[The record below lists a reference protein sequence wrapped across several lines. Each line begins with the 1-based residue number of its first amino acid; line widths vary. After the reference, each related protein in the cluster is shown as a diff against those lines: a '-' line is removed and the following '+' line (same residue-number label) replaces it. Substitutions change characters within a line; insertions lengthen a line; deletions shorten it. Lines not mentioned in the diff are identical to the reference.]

1 MTRHSDSVDAA
12 IPEESN
18 ELRSR
23 WDVLTIEEKGQ
34 QFRQM
39 EANAAEDLFQS
50 LKSQEQAELLCQLP
64 YKAWRPLVRLL
75 APDDL
80 ADVMQELQFEH
91 RQTILAVLD
100 MRTRSELAALL
111 AYAEDQAGGLMN
123 PRFARVRPEMPIAE
137 AMQYI
142 RKQAHQDLEHLE
154 TVYVLDSE
162 QKLIGIV
169 NLSDLFKA
177 PDYQPIRDLMKTRVV
192 RANENMDQEALK
204 QLFANNNLTAI
215 PIEDS
220 QGRMIGVVTA
230 EDLVQVA
237 EEEATEDM
245 QQMGGVEVLDAP
257 YLKMEI
263 LSMVKKRAGWLTVLF
278 VGEMFTATAMSYFED
293 QIARAVVL
301 ALFIPLIISSGGN
314 SGSQA
319 STLVVRAMALE
330 EVRLRDW
337 WRVLGRELIIGLLLG
352 LILGGIGMLRIIL
365 WPTRASTYG
374 DHYLAL
380 GYTVSL
386 SLVGVVLWG
395 SLSGSMLPFLLRKL
409 RLDPATA
416 SAPFVA
422 TMVDVSGLVIYFTIA
437 SLFLKGTLL

>member
-1 MTRHSDSVDAA
+1 MTRTSDSIEPSVH
-12 IPEESN
+12 EEN
-18 ELRSR
+18 QVLRSR
-23 WDVLTIEEKGQ
+23 WDELTIEEKGE

-39 EANAAEDLFQS
+39 EASAAEDLFES
-50 LKSQEQAELLCQLP
+50 LKSQEQAELLAQLP

-80 ADVMQELQFEH
+80 ADVMQELHFEH
-91 RQTILAVLD
+91 RQTVLAVLD

-154 TVYVLDSE
+154 TIYVLDSE

-177 PDYQPIRDLMKTRVV
+177 PDYHPIRDLMKTRVV

-204 QLFANNNLTAI
+204 QLFAQNNLTAI
-215 PIEDS
+215 PIEDG

-257 YLKMEI
+257 YLKMDI

-278 VGEMFTATAMSYFED
+278 IGEMFTATAMGYFEK
-293 QIARAVVL
+293 QIEQAVVL

-319 STLVVRAMALE
+319 STLVVRAMALQ

-337 WRVLGRELIIGLLLG
+337 WKVLGRELLIGTLLGCILGSIGLIR
-352 LILGGIGMLRIIL
+352 ILL
-365 WPTRASTYG
+365 WPTRETLYG
-374 DHYLAL
+374 IHYMLV
-380 GYTVSL
+380 GYTVSI

-395 SLSGSMLPFLLRKL
+395 SISGSMLPFMLKKL

-422 TMVDVSGLVIYFTIA
+422 TLVDVSGLIIYFTIA
-437 SLFLKGTLL
+437 SLLLRGTLL